1 MSVSG
6 TYQVIKCGASGHN
19 VRFRPSLKSPPVG
32 MLVLGNRVG
41 ITEYVV
47 NTDGCWVLLDE
58 ATKEKYCF
66 NTDNEAWSLAVSKA
80 NVLYLESVN
89 GADKSKYKH

>member
-1 MSVSG
+1 MSG

-19 VRFRPSLKSPPVG
+19 VRSRPSLKSSPVG
-32 MLVLGNRVG
+32 MLVLGNRLG

-47 NTDGCWVLLDE
+47 NTDGCWVLLDD

-66 NTDNEAWSLAVSKA
+66 DTDNEAWSLAIGKN
-80 NVLYLESVN
+80 NVLYLENVN
-89 GADKSKYKH
+89 EADKSKRER